1 MNERTKGEEDMIR
14 RLAAIA
20 FVAGLLASPGL
31 AADTYVFDKAHS
43 EAAFQVRHIVT
54 RVRGKFADITGT
66 IQVDKEKPE
75 TSSVEFVAKTASV
88 DTGVADRDKHLRSA
102 DFFDVEKFPEM
113 TFKSTRIKAAGQDR
127 YEVTGILTL
136 HGVQKELTL
145 PVTFLGFAKDPWG
158 NEKAGFETQVTLNR
172 KDFGMVWNKT
182 LDNGGVFLGDE
193 VYVTVNVEANK
204 QKPEAAK

>member
-1 MNERTKGEEDMIR
+1 MIR

-31 AADTYVFDKAHS
+31 AADSYVFDKNHS
-43 EAAFQVRHIVT
+43 EAGFQVRHIVT
-54 RVRGKFADITGT
+54 RVRGKFGDISGT
-66 IQVDKEKPE
+66 IQLDKDRPE
-75 TSSVEFVAKTASV
+75 ASSVEFAAKTASV
-88 DTGVADRDKHLRSA
+88 DTGVADRDKHLRSP

-113 TFKSTRIKAAGQDR
+113 TFKSTKIKAVGQDR
-127 YEVTGILTL
+127 YEVTGTFTL
-136 HGVQKELTL
+136 RGVQKELTL

-158 NEKAGFETQVTLNR
+158 HETAGFETSVTLNR

-193 VYVTVNVEANK
+193 VYVTVNVEADK
-204 QKPEAAK
+204 QKAEAAK

>member
-1 MNERTKGEEDMIR
+1 VIGRKKGEQVMIR
-14 RLAAIA
+14 RFAAIL
-20 FVAGLLASPGL
+20 FGAGLLASEAL
-31 AADTYVFDKAHS
+31 AADAYVFDKNHS

-54 RVRGKFADITGT
+54 RVRGKFGDIAGT
-66 IQVDKEKPE
+66 IQLEKDKPE
-75 TSSVEFVAKTASV
+75 ASSVEFAAKTASI

-127 YEVTGILTL
+127 YDVTGILTL
-136 HGVQKELTL
+136 RGVQKELTL

-204 QKPEAAK
+204 QKAEAAK

>member
-1 MNERTKGEEDMIR
+1 MIR
-14 RLAAIA
+14 RFAAIA
-20 FVAGLLASPGL
+20 FVAGLLESPGL

-54 RVRGKFADITGT
+54 RVRGKFADIAGT
-66 IQVDKEKPE
+66 IQVDKAKPE
-75 TSSVEFVAKTASV
+75 ASSVEFVAKTATV

-113 TFKSTRIKAAGQDR
+113 TFKSTRIKAVGQDR
-127 YEVTGILTL
+127 YEVTGTFTL
-136 HGVQKELTL
+136 RGVQKELTL

-158 NEKAGFETQVTLNR
+158 GERAGFETSVTLSR

-182 LDNGGVFLGDE
+182 LETGGVLLGDE
-193 VYVTVNVEANK
+193 VYVTVNVEATK
-204 QKPEAAK
+204 QQAEAAK